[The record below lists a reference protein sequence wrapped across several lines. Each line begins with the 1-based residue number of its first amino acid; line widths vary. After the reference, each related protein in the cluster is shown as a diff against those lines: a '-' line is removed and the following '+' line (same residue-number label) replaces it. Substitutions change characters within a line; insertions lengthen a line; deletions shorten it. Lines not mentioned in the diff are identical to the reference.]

1 MRIEF
6 IFVSFTRL
14 KKRRIRDRKEY
25 LCFINII
32 KCSLIHLFAHTRLN
46 LIYKLLDRC
55 EQIDRICKQ
64 FACDGSLYIF
74 TSFEKCKKITIRPV
88 SSLLH
93 RSYRGVH
100 GLRKLSKSETTVPG
114 WFKWEPHDD
123 RTPVQLFFVLRL
135 HHGST
140 NSYGM
145 PSWSSIRR
153 SASNLRL

>member
-6 IFVSFTRL
+6 IFVSFTGL

-55 EQIDRICKQ
+55 EQIDRICK

-74 TSFEKCKKITIRPV
+74 TSFEKCKKTIRPV

>member
-55 EQIDRICKQ
+55 EQIDRICK
-64 FACDGSLYIF
+64 FANNLRATDRYIF
-74 TSFEKCKKITIRPV
+74 
-88 SSLLH
+88 LH
-93 RSYRGVH
+93 RLKNV
-100 GLRKLSKSETTVPG
+100 KK
-114 WFKWEPHDD
+114 
-123 RTPVQLFFVLRL
+123 
-135 HHGST
+135 
-140 NSYGM
+140 
-145 PSWSSIRR
+145 
-153 SASNLRL
+153 